1 MSCETHA
8 LIHAAARIVP
18 SSDKHALALVEA
30 IVPAIVLPN

>member
-8 LIHAAARIVP
+8 LIHAAARMP